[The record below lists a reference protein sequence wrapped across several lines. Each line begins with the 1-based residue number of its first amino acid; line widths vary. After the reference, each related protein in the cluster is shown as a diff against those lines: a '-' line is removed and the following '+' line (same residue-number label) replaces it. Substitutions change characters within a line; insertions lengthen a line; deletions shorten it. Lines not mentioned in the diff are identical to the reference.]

1 MKEDFKT
8 LVEKY
13 MQCDKRTLAEMLAL
27 RDLDGTAPIT
37 EPEPKPQPF
46 IMPDNW
52 DFPWKITDPV
62 RNPFEITDPVTN
74 AFEITDPQPWK
85 ISYSTFSTSNILS

>member
-1 MKEDFKT
+1 MFIKKGN
-8 LVEKY
+8 Y

-27 RDLDGTAPIT
+27 RDMDGTAPIT

-52 DFPWKITDPV
+52 DFPWKITDPM
-62 RNPFEITDPVTN
+62 RNPFEITDPMRN
-74 AFEITDPQPWK
+74 PFEITDPQPLK
-85 ISYSTFSTSNILS
+85 IIYSTSSTSNILS